1 MPQTTP
7 SHTHT
12 HTHTHTHQEASF
24 RAFLA
29 RPENRPL
36 VEEQQ
41 RLEVAGA
48 LALQEQER
56 EARLRAQV
64 GPEPAACLRCVSM
77 PARLRCRPHA
87 PTL

>member
-1 MPQTTP
+1 VPPHPKIHLPQE
-7 SHTHT
+7 S
-12 HTHTHTHQEASF
+12 SF

-56 EARLRAQV
+56 EARLREQV
-64 GPEPAACLRCVSM
+64 GRGPSARDTTAFWAAL
-77 PARLRCRPHA
+77 PLALA
-87 PTL
+87 Q